1 MVCLT
6 EFNKFRRLSMLN
18 GTESKVMEI
27 LREQSEISD
36 EILKESKLIDLG
48 INSLSFIKIVV
59 ALEKEFDFKFDIE
72 DLNIERFE
80 TISSISDYVEAKLK
94 A

>member
-1 MVCLT
+1 
-6 EFNKFRRLSMLN
+6 MLN
-18 GTESKVMEI
+18 ETESKVMEI
-27 LREQSEISD
+27 VREQSEIDD
-36 EILKESKLIDLG
+36 EILMESKLIDFG

-80 TISSISDYVEAKLK
+80 TIFSISDYVEAKLK
-94 A
+94 ILNELS

>member
-1 MVCLT
+1 
-6 EFNKFRRLSMLN
+6 MLN

>member
-1 MVCLT
+1 
-6 EFNKFRRLSMLN
+6 MLN
-18 GTESKVMEI
+18 ETESKVMEI
-27 LREQSEISD
+27 LREQSEIND

-48 INSLSFIKIVV
+48 LNSLSFIKIVV

-80 TISSISDYVEAKLK
+80 TFSSISDYVEAKLK
-94 A
+94 ALNKLS